1 MCVVGVGEEIITTDM
16 VVGEERSSSDNQFP
30 KEEVKINESSLAL
43 LDVLIT
49 ENEKYIKPSSITYLR
64 LLY

>member
-1 MCVVGVGEEIITTDM
+1 MCVVGVGEEIITTDL

-43 LDVLIT
+43 LDVL
-49 ENEKYIKPSSITYLR
+49 
-64 LLY
+64 